1 WSGQRNSRVLPRQI
15 ERIHRVDD
23 TEAEELLP
31 DQVDRGA
38 RELRMSRQHPRELRP
53 QRFAEGGFLARQ
65 YKGRMNLAA
74 VALQSDLAPRLRVIT
89 GPVVGDRVAI
99 LIRDHA
105 DAGLAEEGR
114 HRPEI
119 AALLRDQVEAD
130 LFEEALAAVTGD
142 ALVVD
147 PEEDAPRIDDD

>member
-1 WSGQRNSRVLPRQI
+1 
-15 ERIHRVDD
+15 
-23 TEAEELLP
+23 
-31 DQVDRGA
+31 
-38 RELRMSRQHPRELRP
+38 RMRRQHPRELRT
-53 QRFAEGGFLARQ
+53 QRFAWVGFLARQ
-65 YKGRMNLAA
+65 YKGRMNFAA

-147 PEEDAPRIDDD
+147 AEEDAPRIDDDLIRRVFVVVVVHRQAGDVPARQEARGRGVR